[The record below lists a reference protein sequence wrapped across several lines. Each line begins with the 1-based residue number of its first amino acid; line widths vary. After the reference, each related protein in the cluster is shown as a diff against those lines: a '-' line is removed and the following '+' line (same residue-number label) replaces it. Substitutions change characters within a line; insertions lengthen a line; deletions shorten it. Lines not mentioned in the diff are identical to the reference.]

1 MTTNIKREEK
11 DNIKAAYLKL
21 CIWIVL
27 ILLAVIA
34 ISEYSMTR
42 NFGDAENIYKVEISR
57 VERQLREGELSPDLS
72 GYETILCVEKYENNA
87 DYENKD
93 INNIDGAAHDGE
105 SINGNSLE
113 SSSNTYNTENTDD
126 RSSDFYNSE
135 NAYVIRNINGNLYRI
150 DYEVDKTKMHRD
162 SIRRMNLIL
171 VFVLIMMLL
180 IMIYIYLVIIRNF
193 YKLADYPYQLAK
205 GNLTIPLKETRN
217 HYFGK
222 FIWGLDMLREKLE
235 QEKQKSL
242 EFQKEKNLFLLSLS
256 HDTKTPL
263 SAIKLYIAAMKKNLY
278 KDPEKQREITA
289 KIDEKTDEIEGYISK
304 IISSSGDDFMNFE
317 VNNSEFYLSNAIK
330 DIDNYY
336 RDKFDEVGTRFVIGD
351 YCDILVYGDQER
363 FVEVMQNLM
372 ENAIKYGDGVEV
384 RIDFADEDGAKLITV
399 SNSGCDLPEQEL
411 EHIFDSFYR
420 GSNVGNRQGSGLG
433 LYICKKLMGRM
444 KGDIFAET
452 NKNVMKVTLVCTKC

>member
-1 MTTNIKREEK
+1 MATNIGREEK

-21 CIWIVL
+21 CIWIIL
-27 ILLAVIA
+27 ILFVVIA

-42 NFGDAENIYKVEISR
+42 NFDDAENIYKVEISR
-57 VERQLREGELSPDLS
+57 VERQLHEGELNPDLS
-72 GYETILCVEKYENNA
+72 GYETILSVTRDE
-87 DYENKD
+87 D
-93 INNIDGAAHDGE
+93 
-105 SINGNSLE
+105 
-113 SSSNTYNTENTDD
+113 
-126 RSSDFYNSE
+126 SSDFYNSE
-135 NAYVIRNINGNLYRI
+135 NAYVIRNIDGNLYRI
-150 DYEVDKTKMHRD
+150 EYEVDKTKVHRD
-162 SIRRMNLIL
+162 SIHRMNLIL
-171 VFVLIMMLL
+171 VFVVIMMLL
-180 IMIYIYLVIIRNF
+180 IMAYIYFVIIRNF

-205 GNLTIPLKETRN
+205 GNLTIPLKENRN

-235 QEKQKSL
+235 QEKQKNL

-263 SAIKLYIAAMKKNLY
+263 SAIKLYAAAMKKNLY
-278 KDPEKQREITA
+278 KDSEKQREIAA

-317 VNNSEFYLSNAIK
+317 VNNSEFYLSNVIK
-330 DIDNYY
+330 DIENYY
-336 RDKFDEVGTRFVIGD
+336 RDKFDEVGTSFVIGD

-384 RIDFADEDGAKLITV
+384 RIDFTDEDGARLITV
-399 SNSGCDLPEQEL
+399 SNTGCDLPEQEL

-420 GSNVGNRQGSGLG
+420 GSNIGNRQGSGLG
-433 LYICKKLMGRM
+433 LYICKKLMSRM
-444 KGDIFAET
+444 KGDVFAET
-452 NKNVMKVTLVCTKC
+452 KGNVMKVTLVCTKC